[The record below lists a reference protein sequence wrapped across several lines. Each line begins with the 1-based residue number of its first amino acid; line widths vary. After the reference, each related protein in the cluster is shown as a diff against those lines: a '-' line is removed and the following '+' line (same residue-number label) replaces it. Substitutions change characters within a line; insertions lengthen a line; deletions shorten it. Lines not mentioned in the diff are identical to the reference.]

1 MPQLMKT
8 LLSVGIVLATTSVT
22 IAGEPPKAFEL
33 FATAEPLPIR
43 YDTAEY
49 SINLS
54 VLCTQQKLRSS
65 VPSDLYRPAATDTV
79 HVNAL
84 TLKSAQASLNEKGL
98 TFRSE

>member
-54 VLCTQQKLRSS
+54 ALCTQQKLRSS
-65 VPSDLYRPAATDTV
+65 APSDLYRPAATDTV